1 MTYFFERSFTYK
13 MQLSLNAEFI
23 LWHLI
28 TQRSCDIQIPNN
40 SFGTLA

>member
-13 MQLSLNAEFI
+13 MQLSLNAEFM
-23 LWHLI
+23 WHLI